1 MGDVQRGLLFIT
13 SFLKEVAPA
22 LIESDGFKDLQSII
36 NEELWKLDA
45 TVFVQDK
52 SMDLERL
59 QYLKEAKTKKV
70 IVMGRLSLLI
80 GYLKDGKLFGR
91 HMPEIAYEPQHDGR
105 QIVYLRFVTFKK

>member
-1 MGDVQRGLLFIT
+1 M
-13 SFLKEVAPA
+13 
-22 LIESDGFKDLQSII
+22 
-36 NEELWKLDA
+36 NEEFWKLDA

-80 GYLKDGKLFGR
+80 GYLKNGKLFGR
-91 HMPEIAYEPQHDGR
+91 YMPEIAYEPQHDGR
-105 QIVYLRFVTFKK
+105 